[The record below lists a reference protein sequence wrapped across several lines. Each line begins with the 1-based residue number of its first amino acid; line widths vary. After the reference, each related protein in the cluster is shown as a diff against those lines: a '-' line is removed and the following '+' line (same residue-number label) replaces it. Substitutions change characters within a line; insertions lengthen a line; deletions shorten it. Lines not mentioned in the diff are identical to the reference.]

1 MRNNHFFK
9 TQILLAA
16 VAAALIAPICAFSQQ
31 RSAARTAASIKDSDI
46 YVPNEVLEPSFSKK
60 EASDMLK
67 DYIAA
72 FGDSDMPGSYEAFAR
87 DPDKYTKRIGSR
99 QIKSA
104 MINLYNYIF
113 DVSLKKKDSDAAPVN
128 PELME
133 VTEATDAWF
142 KKLYNKALELN
153 EPAEMMD
160 KAIRQKNATLY
171 KQATQLYKDRYD
183 ELNKFVKKPERL
195 DATRLKNLTDANRA
209 KRKAEYIA
217 MRKKQIIEQEEAARK
232 ALEEE
237 TKKAAASK
245 KK

>member
-16 VAAALIAPICAFSQQ
+16 LAAAVIAPVCAFSQQ
-31 RSAARTAASIKDSDI
+31 RPARTAASIKDSDI
-46 YVPNEVLEPSFSKK
+46 YVPNDVLEPSFTKR

-67 DYIAA
+67 EYIAA

-87 DPDKYTKRIGSR
+87 DPDKYAKRIGSR

-113 DVSLKKKDSDAAPVN
+113 DVTLKKKDSDAAPVN

-133 VTEATDAWF
+133 VTEATDVWF

-160 KAIRQKNATLY
+160 RAIREKNANLY
-171 KQATQLYKDRYD
+171 KQATKLYADRYD
-183 ELNKFVKKPERL
+183 ELNKFVKKPERM
-195 DATRLKNLTDANRA
+195 DAAKLKTLTDANKA
-209 KRKAEYIA
+209 MRKAEYIA
-217 MRKKQIIEQEEAARK
+217 QRKKQIIEQEEAARK

-237 TKKAAASK
+237 TKAAAASRRK
-245 KK
+245 